1 VRLQRDDG
9 PFGPPLGAPSA
20 GHVWTQPH
28 YQRRTPA
35 VLVVATVVCLS
46 LTAAWA
52 VGGSEADV
60 HPGAHAY
67 LNLQPDGVTPV
78 TYDPCVPISYV
89 VRSAHAPEGAAELIE
104 EAVSRVSDATGLEFV
119 DEGVTS
125 ETPTEPR
132 AAIQP
137 EQYGNGW
144 APVLIAFQTEGEN
157 PLVAGTVIGL
167 GGSQAELV
175 GRATRFYVTGS
186 VRLDAAWFAEAMETR
201 YGRAQA
207 RATLLH
213 ELGHLVGLAHVNDR
227 SQLMFESGGAVRD
240 FQGGDLDGL
249 AELVRGPC
257 IADID

>member
-1 VRLQRDDG
+1 M
-9 PFGPPLGAPSA
+9 
-20 GHVWTQPH
+20 
-28 YQRRTPA
+28 
-35 VLVVATVVCLS
+35 VVCLS

-52 VGGSEADV
+52 VGGFEADV

-89 VRSAHAPEGAAELIE
+89 IRSAHAPEGAAELIE

-119 DEGVTS
+119 DEGMTS
-125 ETPTEPR
+125 EAPTEPR

-144 APVLIAFQTEGEN
+144 VPVLIAFQTEAEN
-157 PLVAGTVIGL
+157 PLLAGTVIGL
-167 GGSQAELV
+167 GGSRAELV
-175 GRATRFYVTGS
+175 GRATRSYVTGS

-213 ELGHLVGLAHVNDR
+213 ELGHLVGLTHVNDR
-227 SQLMFESGGAVRD
+227 SQLMFESSNAVRD

-249 AELVRGPC
+249 AELGRGPC
-257 IADID
+257 ISDID